1 MEPEYNQSSDI
12 GLGILSVL
20 HRADQE
26 IEKLKRG
33 SLSTKSRYWKP
44 IRKQEYES
52 SKVGVKQTAFSGGNS
67 RGIYDEWSRAFE
79 WFCNQTV
86 NSKGQKVNRNALKQ
100 YCFNKEKFA
109 GGDEAKPNED

>member
-26 IEKLKRG
+26 IEKLKKG
-33 SLSTKSRYWKP
+33 SLNTKSRYWKP

-52 SKVGVKQTAFSGGNS
+52 SKIGVKQTAFSGGNS

-86 NSKGQKVNRNALKQ
+86 NS
-100 YCFNKEKFA
+100 
-109 GGDEAKPNED
+109 

>member
-1 MEPEYNQSSDI
+1 MELEYNQSSDI

-26 IEKLKRG
+26 IEKLKKG
-33 SLSTKSRYWKP
+33 SLNTKSRYWKP

-52 SKVGVKQTAFSGGNS
+52 SKIGVRQTTFSEGNL

-109 GGDEAKPNED
+109 GGYEVKPYED